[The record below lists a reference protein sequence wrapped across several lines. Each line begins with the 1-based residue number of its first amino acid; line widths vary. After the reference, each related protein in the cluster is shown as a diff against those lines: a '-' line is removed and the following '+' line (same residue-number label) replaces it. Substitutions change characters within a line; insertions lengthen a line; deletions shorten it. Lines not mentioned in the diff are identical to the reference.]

1 MNRAAT
7 GVLGIDLGGTKIAAG
22 IVDPAS
28 GAIILSETV
37 PTKAASGGAVVL
49 ADTVELAKR
58 LIAAAEGRIV
68 SIGLGV
74 PQLVDN
80 EGRIR
85 SAYNFDW
92 TDLPVRERLSELA
105 PTTIESDVRAAARAE
120 ACFGAG
126 KGRRTFAYVSI
137 GTGVSYCLVIDGRPH
152 VGANGFA
159 IHFASS
165 ALHVP
170 CAACGHV
177 NAPVVEEI
185 ASGPAIADAFAR
197 RTGRMVGGAEVL
209 AAANAGDAMAIDIV
223 NSAADQLGSL
233 IALVVNMLDPEA
245 IVLGGGLGLAAGPYR
260 DRLIASARAHIWADA
275 CRSLP
280 ILPAALGENAGV
292 IGAALAGCQLS
303 TTGMP
308 GAA

>member
-1 MNRAAT
+1 MSSAAAA
-7 GVLGIDLGGTKIAAG
+7 VLGIDVGGTKIAAG
-22 IVDPAS
+22 IVEPAS
-28 GAIILSETV
+28 GAIILSDTI
-37 PTKAASGGAVVL
+37 TTRAASGGAVVL
-49 ADTVELAKR
+49 ADTVDLARR
-58 LIAAAEGRIV
+58 LIATARRRIV
-68 SIGLGV
+68 RIGLGV

-80 EGRIR
+80 EGCIR

-92 TDLPVRERLSELA
+92 TDLPVRERLSRLA

-120 ACFGAG
+120 ARFGAG

-152 VGANGFA
+152 TGANGFA

-170 CAACGHV
+170 CTACGHL
-177 NAPVVEEI
+177 NAPVVEDI

-197 RTGRMVGGAEVL
+197 RTGRITAGAEVL
-209 AAANAGDAMAIDIV
+209 VAAKAGDAIAIAIL

-233 IALVVNMLDPEA
+233 IALIVNMLDPEA
-245 IVLGGGLGLAAGPYR
+245 VVLGGGLGLAAGPYR
-260 DRLIASARAHIWADA
+260 ERLIASTRAHIWADA

-280 ILPAALGENAGV
+280 IVAAGLGKNAGV
-292 IGAALAGCQLS
+292 IGAALAGCELS
-303 TTGMP
+303 TAGLP